1 MWFVDIPPHPNP
13 PIKNVG
19 GFASFRTRGEG
30 VSLIPLLCK
39 EGQRGGRGYDQEG
52 ALVLHRRLA
61 LPHPRF
67 RGGMPS
73 SASPYKG
80 EEMTQEG
87 TCRVVPPLQNSV
99 NE

>member
-39 EGQRGGRGYDQEG
+39 EGAKGR
-52 ALVLHRRLA
+52 
-61 LPHPRF
+61 
-67 RGGMPS
+67 
-73 SASPYKG
+73 
-80 EEMTQEG
+80 
-87 TCRVVPPLQNSV
+87 
-99 NE
+99 